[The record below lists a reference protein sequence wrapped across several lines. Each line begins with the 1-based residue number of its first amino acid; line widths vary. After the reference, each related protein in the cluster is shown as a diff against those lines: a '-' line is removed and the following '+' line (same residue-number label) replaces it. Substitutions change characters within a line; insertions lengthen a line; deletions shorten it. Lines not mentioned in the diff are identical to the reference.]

1 MIDWSLISAL
11 SSFFVLPWLCCVVL
25 GCSQDRFCFFPDTNQ
40 INKLILCFQSVA
52 KSCRL
57 FSHVQPTW
65 SNQNHPCLPSLP
77 GFMFA
82 WEIRFLNHPLLPFS
96 THSPFPSVSC
106 VARSGQVVCKAV
118 WRLTLKLVFTHHSS
132 FVTTTGPFPFSTWM
146 MHGAIALPVKMNLTS
161 IARLAEVARQFAE
174 SS

>member
-1 MIDWSLISAL
+1 MIAHFAKMRQPSPAENAES
-11 SSFFVLPWLCCVVL
+11 VLQFVVL
-25 GCSQDRFCFFPDTNQ
+25 TFSATSLTRSRRYQ
-40 INKLILCFQSVA
+40 A
-52 KSCRL
+52 K
-57 FSHVQPTW
+57 
-65 SNQNHPCLPSLP
+65 N
-77 GFMFA
+77 
-82 WEIRFLNHPLLPFS
+82 
-96 THSPFPSVSC
+96 
-106 VARSGQVVCKAV
+106 AV